1 MPFKFHGG
9 VHPNY
14 MKAPDV
20 PVTVIAPP
28 PQVVLP
34 MMQHIGA
41 PCKPLVAV
49 GDYVKM
55 GQKIADNPAPVS
67 APIHATVSGKVIAIE
82 PRPHPLGDMI
92 PAIVIENDFQD
103 TPCTDLAPLTPEQMK
118 DPEAILDRIREA
130 GIVGHGGAMFPT
142 AFKIRGG
149 LGKVDTL
156 IINGAE
162 CEPYLN
168 GDHLTMKNHPEELLK
183 GIELAR
189 IASGLDKAYYG
200 IEKNKQDAID
210 LLLSKNPAQ
219 YGVEIVPE
227 NVKYPQGAEKMQI
240 KAITN
245 REVKPGGLPSGV
257 GCNVISTQ
265 TAYAIYRACYEGMP
279 SIERVLTVAGSA
291 MGDKS
296 YNLQC
301 RFGTP
306 FSYIVE
312 QCGGFV
318 VEPKKIVLGGPM
330 MGRMVDNADA
340 FAKEVVTKTSGGLII
355 LPRGHYLHR
364 NATTPLNFMRRRA
377 ASACIQCRSCSEL
390 CPRHLLGHP
399 FETHR
404 VMRAFGSNAELTA
417 EAGRLALL
425 CCDCGVCEHVACPMG
440 LSPRRINQAIKNEL
454 RAAGMK
460 YEGSRD
466 VNEAYTQWREFRRV
480 PVPRLVNKIGISRYM
495 ELPTNDLGALSPAEV
510 RIPLRQ
516 HIGAPAQAVVKAGDR
531 VKCGD
536 VIGEIP
542 EQGLGARIHA
552 SMDGVV
558 KSVDGAV
565 VIGK

>member
-1 MPFKFHGG
+1 MSYKFKGG

-14 MKAPDV
+14 MKAPEI

-28 PQVVLP
+28 AQVVIP
-34 MMQHIGA
+34 MIQHIGA
-41 PCKPLVAV
+41 PCKPLVQV

-55 GQKIADNPAPVS
+55 YQKIGESPAPVS
-67 APIHATVSGKVIAIE
+67 APVHASVSGKVVAVE

-92 PAIVIENDFQD
+92 MSVVIENDFQD
-103 TPCTDLAPLTPEQMK
+103 TPELMEPLTEEQMK
-118 DPEAILDRIREA
+118 DPEAILERIREA
-130 GIVGHGGAMFPT
+130 GVVGMGGAMFPT
-142 AFKIRGG
+142 AVKIRGG
-149 LGKVDTL
+149 IGKVDTL

-168 GDHLTMKNHPEELLK
+168 GDHLTMLNFPEQLLR
-183 GIELAR
+183 GIELVR
-189 IASGLDKAYYG
+189 IASCVDKAYYG

-330 MGRMVDNADA
+330 MGLIATNLEAPNIKGTAGILFFTDKEDRSVENPTCIHCGKCLTVCPMKLEPLYMYKYYQKRDFENMQKYHILDCFECGSCSYNCPGRLPLTHTFKTAKLLFA
-340 FAKEVVTKTSGGLII
+340 ARAAEEKARAEAAAKEAETK
-355 LPRGHYLHR
+355 
-364 NATTPLNFMRRRA
+364 
-377 ASACIQCRSCSEL
+377 
-390 CPRHLLGHP
+390 
-399 FETHR
+399 
-404 VMRAFGSNAELTA
+404 
-417 EAGRLALL
+417 
-425 CCDCGVCEHVACPMG
+425 
-440 LSPRRINQAIKNEL
+440 
-454 RAAGMK
+454 
-460 YEGSRD
+460 
-466 VNEAYTQWREFRRV
+466 
-480 PVPRLVNKIGISRYM
+480 
-495 ELPTNDLGALSPAEV
+495 
-510 RIPLRQ
+510 
-516 HIGAPAQAVVKAGDR
+516 
-531 VKCGD
+531 
-536 VIGEIP
+536 
-542 EQGLGARIHA
+542 
-552 SMDGVV
+552 
-558 KSVDGAV
+558 
-565 VIGK
+565 

>member
-168 GDHLTMKNHPEELLK
+168 GDHLTMLNFPEQLLR
-183 GIELAR
+183 GIELVR
-189 IASGLDKAYYG
+189 IASCVDKAYYG

-210 LLLSKNPAQ
+210 LLNSKNPAQ
-219 YGVEIVPE
+219 YGIEIVPE
-227 NVKYPQGAEKMQI
+227 NVKYPQGGEKMQV
-240 KAITN
+240 KAVTN

-257 GCNVISTQ
+257 GCNVVSTR
-265 TAYAIYRACYEGMP
+265 TAYAVYQACCEGK
-279 SIERVLTVAGSA
+279 SVIERIVTYGGSA
-291 MGDKS
+291 LKAPVNG
-296 YNLQC
+296 LT
-301 RFGTP
+301 RVGTP
-306 FSYIVE
+306 FSHIAE

-318 VEPKKIVLGGPM
+318 KTPRKIVLGGPM
-330 MGRMVDNADA
+330 MGICATSFDAPTVKGTAGVLFFTEEEDRHVENPTCIRCGKCISVCPMNLEPVFMYMYYSKRDFENMEKYHILDCFECGSCAFNCPARMPLTHAFKTAKLMFRAKADKEKA
-340 FAKEVVTKTSGGLII
+340 KAAAEAAAKEAK
-355 LPRGHYLHR
+355 
-364 NATTPLNFMRRRA
+364 
-377 ASACIQCRSCSEL
+377 
-390 CPRHLLGHP
+390 
-399 FETHR
+399 
-404 VMRAFGSNAELTA
+404 
-417 EAGRLALL
+417 
-425 CCDCGVCEHVACPMG
+425 
-440 LSPRRINQAIKNEL
+440 
-454 RAAGMK
+454 
-460 YEGSRD
+460 
-466 VNEAYTQWREFRRV
+466 
-480 PVPRLVNKIGISRYM
+480 
-495 ELPTNDLGALSPAEV
+495 
-510 RIPLRQ
+510 
-516 HIGAPAQAVVKAGDR
+516 
-531 VKCGD
+531 
-536 VIGEIP
+536 
-542 EQGLGARIHA
+542 
-552 SMDGVV
+552 
-558 KSVDGAV
+558 
-565 VIGK
+565 

>member
-9 VHPNY
+9 VNPKY
-14 MKAPDV
+14 MKATDV

-34 MMQHIGA
+34 VMQHIGA
-41 PCKPLVAV
+41 PCKPLVEV

-82 PRPHPLGDMI
+82 PRPHPLGDMV

-118 DPEAILDRIREA
+118 DPEAILERIREA

-227 NVKYPQGAEKMQI
+227 NVKYPQGAEKQLVQAVSGRQVPSGKLPADAGCCI
-240 KAITN
+240 FNLNTTCSIYKAVYTGMPVVSKVVTVSGSGVIEPKNIECPIGTPITN
-245 REVKPGGLPSGV
+245 LLDAGGGLKEETYKL
-257 GCNVISTQ
+257 I
-265 TAYAIYRACYEGMP
+265 M
-279 SIERVLTVAGSA
+279 
-291 MGDKS
+291 
-296 YNLQC
+296 
-301 RFGTP
+301 
-306 FSYIVE
+306 
-312 QCGGFV
+312 
-318 VEPKKIVLGGPM
+318 GGPM
-330 MGRMVDNADA
+330 MGLAQYNLDVTVGKGTGAMLA
-340 FAKEVVTKTSGGLII
+340 FADKEEKYVAEPQCIRCGKCVGVCPIRLEPVFMYKYLTRGDVDTWQNVLHGMDCIECGACTYICPARLPLIHAF
-355 LPRGHYLHR
+355 RMGKQKVN
-364 NATTPLNFMRRRA
+364 NARMA
-377 ASACIQCRSCSEL
+377 AKAK
-390 CPRHLLGHP
+390 
-399 FETHR
+399 
-404 VMRAFGSNAELTA
+404 A
-417 EAGRLALL
+417 EA
-425 CCDCGVCEHVACPMG
+425 E
-440 LSPRRINQAIKNEL
+440 K
-454 RAAGMK
+454 AAAEK
-460 YEGSRD
+460 K
-466 VNEAYTQWREFRRV
+466 EA
-480 PVPRLVNKIGISRYM
+480 
-495 ELPTNDLGALSPAEV
+495 
-510 RIPLRQ
+510 
-516 HIGAPAQAVVKAGDR
+516 
-531 VKCGD
+531 
-536 VIGEIP
+536 
-542 EQGLGARIHA
+542 
-552 SMDGVV
+552 
-558 KSVDGAV
+558 
-565 VIGK
+565 

>member
-1 MPFKFHGG
+1 MKLHIHG
-9 VHPNY
+9 VHVPNR
-14 MKAPDV
+14 KNTAELAALRLPI
-20 PVTVIAPP
+20 PETVEI
-28 PQVVLP
+28 P
-34 MMQHIGA
+34 MSMHIGA
-41 PCKPLVAV
+41 PAIPVVKPGENVRV
-49 GDYVKM
+49 GQLIGKA
-55 GQKIADNPAPVS
+55 GGFVS
-67 APIHATVSGKVIAIE
+67 APVYASVSGTVKKIGQQVGSGGRLMQTVIIAADGKQE
-82 PRPHPLGDMI
+82 PDPDLKPPKLDTMQ
-92 PAIVIENDFQD
+92 DF
-103 TPCTDLAPLTPEQMK
+103 
-118 DPEAILDRIREA
+118 LDAVRA
-130 GIVGHGGAMFPT
+130 SGMVGLGGAGFPT
-142 AFKIRGG
+142 VVKLTVKNLEQVRA
-149 LGKVDTL
+149 V

-330 MGRMVDNADA
+330 MGLIATNLEAPNIKGTAGILFFTDKEDRSVENPTCIHCGKCLTVCPMKLEPLYMYKYYQKRDFENMQKYHILDCFECGSCSYNCPGRLPLTHTFKTAKLLFA
-340 FAKEVVTKTSGGLII
+340 ARAAEEKARAEAAAKEAETK
-355 LPRGHYLHR
+355 
-364 NATTPLNFMRRRA
+364 
-377 ASACIQCRSCSEL
+377 
-390 CPRHLLGHP
+390 
-399 FETHR
+399 
-404 VMRAFGSNAELTA
+404 
-417 EAGRLALL
+417 
-425 CCDCGVCEHVACPMG
+425 
-440 LSPRRINQAIKNEL
+440 
-454 RAAGMK
+454 
-460 YEGSRD
+460 
-466 VNEAYTQWREFRRV
+466 
-480 PVPRLVNKIGISRYM
+480 
-495 ELPTNDLGALSPAEV
+495 
-510 RIPLRQ
+510 
-516 HIGAPAQAVVKAGDR
+516 
-531 VKCGD
+531 
-536 VIGEIP
+536 
-542 EQGLGARIHA
+542 
-552 SMDGVV
+552 
-558 KSVDGAV
+558 
-565 VIGK
+565 